1 MEDEGEKL
9 EVVIKME
16 VVENVQDVDI
26 LMQEKREMVK
36 KGGMMLVEKIN
47 RKMKEYGIEI
57 IGEEYVMRWI
67 KRGKNKYE
75 KMVRKEEM
83 EEEF

>member
-1 MEDEGEKL
+1 
-9 EVVIKME
+9 
-16 VVENVQDVDI
+16 
-26 LMQEKREMVK
+26 MVK